1 MPRLAFAWL
10 DVWNYLADDG
20 PMFNLKPP
28 HLDKRPSVLRS
39 ASGTNF
45 ISPSGHNFRIDKK
58 EWPRLTRRYGEA
70 GVAAGKRRASERLTA
85 IVRASWERS
94 EP

>member
-28 HLDKRPSVLRS
+28 HLQ
-39 ASGTNF
+39 
-45 ISPSGHNFRIDKK
+45 
-58 EWPRLTRRYGEA
+58 EA
-70 GVAAGKRRASERLTA
+70 VCPAVG
-85 IVRASWERS
+85 
-94 EP
+94 